1 MSTIFKVHTLY
12 TLAWFMH
19 NSIQLSINMAWAP
32 AWLYMGKHVLPMP
45 CQIALYD
52 HGCLTLILDNTVQ
65 FFIYCVYERLCA
77 CKIVNAK
84 KFRSHPC
91 KPYPY
96 ASVHIC
102 AHASGHEKILSQ
114 KLPPNHFL
122 PKKSYPKT
130 PIADQLLSL

>member
-32 AWLYMGKHVLPMP
+32 AWLYMGKHVLP

-77 CKIVNAK
+77 CKILNAK
-84 KFRSHPC
+84 TFCSHPC

-102 AHASGHEKILSQ
+102 AHASDHVCKCIFDYDEDGGLHELSYILQQRLRS
-114 KLPPNHFL
+114 
-122 PKKSYPKT
+122 
-130 PIADQLLSL
+130 

>member
-32 AWLYMGKHVLPMP
+32 AWLYIGKHVLP

-65 FFIYCVYERLCA
+65 FLSIVYMKDCVH
-77 CKIVNAK
+77 AK
-84 KFRSHPC
+84 
-91 KPYPY
+91 
-96 ASVHIC
+96 
-102 AHASGHEKILSQ
+102 L
-114 KLPPNHFL
+114 
-122 PKKSYPKT
+122 
-130 PIADQLLSL
+130 